1 MNIQFPSSTQLLCV
15 QPLLSWREAAKDLVI
30 LSLALSPHI
39 MKSAICLAS
48 IKLWEQ
54 PHFSRASGNW
64 RLPASCPINLQ
75 MPTLCCSKWGLSH
88 HRNCSEQLL
97 SPQRKTPVVAILG
110 ADFLQSGTHLPEKK
124 KIGGVGDFS
133 ALMKTGLH
141 TRWRKG
147 KLSCTP
153 QNYRAIN
160 AVLTQN
166 HRSWGWKGPLS
177 LEEIICPTLL
187 LKQVHLEQVAQVGIE
202 YLQRR
207 LHSLSGQPV
216 TLKVKIFFLTVRWNF
231 QFQFLSIAPC
241 PVTGNH
247 WK

>member
-64 RLPASCPINLQ
+64 RLSASCPINLQ
-75 MPTLCCSKWGLSH
+75 MPTLCEAFHTTEIAQSSSCHLSA
-88 HRNCSEQLL
+88 RRLSLPYWEQI
-97 SPQRKTPVVAILG
+97 SCKVEHTSQK
-110 ADFLQSGTHLPEKK
+110 KK

-147 KLSCTP
+147 KLPCTP

-160 AVLTQN
+160 AVFTQN

-187 LKQVHLEQVAQVGIE
+187 LKQVHLE
-202 YLQRR
+202 
-207 LHSLSGQPV
+207 
-216 TLKVKIFFLTVRWNF
+216 
-231 QFQFLSIAPC
+231 
-241 PVTGNH
+241 
-247 WK
+247 